1 MAFEESHM
9 LSPCG
14 SIRGSAQRGTTVSL
28 LRLGM
33 ASAGSSHQ
41 HRQRGEWKAEG
52 SSKHPSVPNPV
63 PHTGSILQDYLLPL
77 GLEDGIEAAMLNS
90 ISDCVEPPAWLWML
104 RNPVVNC
111 AEESGASLKQ

>member
-1 MAFEESHM
+1 MCHHDPTLCSVISDQPCMAFEESHM

-14 SIRGSAQRGTTVSL
+14 SIQGSAQPCKTEPRAGTTVSL

-63 PHTGSILQDYLLPL
+63 PHIGSILQDYLLPL
-77 GLEDGIEAAMLNS
+77 GLEVL
-90 ISDCVEPPAWLWML
+90 
-104 RNPVVNC
+104 
-111 AEESGASLKQ
+111 